1 MTKKKDFYTRLVYSR
16 NKPVLGRIAYFILK
30 ILGIEIPKSVMIGKD
45 FELAHGGFGVVIH
58 PKTVIGDRVKIY
70 PGVTLGRSDIHLPFE
85 QSGFEGIIVDDDVI
99 LATGAKVLCKDGTL
113 NVKKGSIVGANAV
126 LSSSTNENE
135 IWAGV
140 PAKMVGYR
148 E

>member
-1 MTKKKDFYTRLVYSR
+1 
-16 NKPVLGRIAYFILK
+16 
-30 ILGIEIPKSVMIGKD
+30 
-45 FELAHGGFGVVIH
+45 
-58 PKTVIGDRVKIY
+58 
-70 PGVTLGRSDIHLPFE
+70 
-85 QSGFEGIIVDDDVI
+85 
-99 LATGAKVLCKDGTL
+99 L